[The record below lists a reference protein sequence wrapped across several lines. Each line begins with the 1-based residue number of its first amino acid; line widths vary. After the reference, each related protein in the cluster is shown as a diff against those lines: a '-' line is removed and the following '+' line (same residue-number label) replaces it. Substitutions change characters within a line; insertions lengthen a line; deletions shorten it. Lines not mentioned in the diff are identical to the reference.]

1 MVALQVLSWLSV
13 DRLSIASLTVV
24 LCLVIVEETHRMK
37 KEMFNLRMQLEQ
49 TFRKTLQEL
58 DAQSQK
64 KANPNHP

>member
-1 MVALQVLSWLSV
+1 M

-24 LCLVIVEETHRMK
+24 LCIVIVEETHRMK